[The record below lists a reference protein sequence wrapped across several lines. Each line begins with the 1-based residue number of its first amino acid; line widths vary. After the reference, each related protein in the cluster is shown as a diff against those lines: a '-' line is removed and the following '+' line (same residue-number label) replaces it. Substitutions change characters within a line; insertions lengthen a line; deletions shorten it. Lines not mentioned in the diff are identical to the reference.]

1 MPNGGHGL
9 DSARGAE
16 ETASAVSNI
25 TLTNAQFREL
35 LEAVTTSATAAA
47 TRQNSE
53 NHNETF
59 QGSSTHQVG
68 SFTNC
73 SHRFDG
79 SPSADVEA
87 FINCILV
94 FKDCANVSDA
104 NALKGFAILLTDLA
118 ATWWNG
124 IKHSIETFDD
134 AVNRLRNAFG
144 RKKPAHQIF
153 REIFAT
159 EQNAKKTDIFICE
172 TRSLFA
178 QLPYRISDE
187 MQIDMIFELLSLKIR
202 KRLACNSIRTFDE
215 LLQKAREAEETFEEE
230 ERERLEVK
238 TSHTPQTDD
247 KQKRP
252 ERPRCSYCKKF
263 GHEKKECRK
272 WKRDSDVQN
281 SQKVSDDQK
290 VKAEAS
296 DDKPTISC
304 YGCGAPGVIKSNC
317 ANCRA
322 KSQSSAQSLDIFSVE
337 PELNMRPVRP
347 RERPLLLVNICNF
360 DGYAYV
366 DTCAK
371 QSVAG
376 YRLYQKMKSI
386 KQEFLSTTMKVTLA
400 DGVAKSK
407 EVLYTTVTVKVES
420 RHIPITFIVFPDAK
434 DNDTLLGVD
443 FVEDAKIIIDVPN
456 KKWQFSDDLE
466 KAYDL
471 KFENSFKEK
480 IERNLKVFSVEP
492 LRNNE
497 GTTLSQEEKGTLNR
511 LLSEYDEIFGPSQ
524 VPTPFAEHKIDTGR
538 SAPIAMPAYQMT
550 KQRKEILKNEI
561 EKMLKDD
568 VIEPCES
575 PWASPVVLVP
585 KNDNSWRVCID
596 YRKLNSV
603 TKADKYPLP
612 RIEELLHLAKQTLYM
627 TTIDLKSG
635 YWQIS
640 VRESDRDKTC
650 FTSPCGT
657 FRFKRMPFGLKNS
670 GATFQR
676 LIDRFRNGLNDIAI
690 LAYLDD
696 LIIVSPSFQ
705 KHISDLKQV
714 FERLKHFG
722 LRANRSK
729 CCFARESINYL
740 GHVITKDGIR
750 VNPLKVEAIV
760 KMIPPNNVK
769 KLKSFI
775 QMCSWFRRFVPDFS
789 DVARPLTDLLKK
801 NATWNWSTRQQ
812 AAFDDLKKFLTT
824 APVLRQADETLPF
837 KIRTDASNYALGA
850 VLLQGEGPE
859 EKPIEYA
866 SRLLTPSERNYD
878 TTQREALAVVWACKK
893 FRGYIEGNEVIVSS
907 DHQPL
912 RWLMS
917 LQSPTG
923 RLARWAL
930 SLQPY
935 DIKVNYIPG
944 RSNVLADILSRPTIP
959 DETDQSCE
967 LCPVE
972 IEYPR
977 LAARD
982 MRKMQYDDAEVRKI
996 IDSLEGRDKVNCSN
1010 WMDRGFI
1017 MNNGILYRY
1026 DPDDDQ
1032 TNAQLVIPERE
1043 RMTIFKEN
1051 HDSPVAGHY
1060 GVEKTVQKIA
1070 AKYYWPGMRHDI
1082 SKYVKG
1088 CLKCQRYKSSNL
1100 KPEGLLRTPPPYQ
1113 RF

>member
-1 MPNGGHGL
+1 M
-9 DSARGAE
+9 
-16 ETASAVSNI
+16 
-25 TLTNAQFREL
+25 
-35 LEAVTTSATAAA
+35 
-47 TRQNSE
+47 
-53 NHNETF
+53 
-59 QGSSTHQVG
+59 
-68 SFTNC
+68 
-73 SHRFDG
+73 
-79 SPSADVEA
+79 
-87 FINCILV
+87 
-94 FKDCANVSDA
+94 
-104 NALKGFAILLTDLA
+104 
-118 ATWWNG
+118 
-124 IKHSIETFDD
+124 
-134 AVNRLRNAFG
+134 
-144 RKKPAHQIF
+144 
-153 REIFAT
+153 
-159 EQNAKKTDIFICE
+159 
-172 TRSLFA
+172 
-178 QLPYRISDE
+178 YR
-187 MQIDMIFELLSLKIR
+187 
-202 KRLACNSIRTFDE
+202 T
-215 LLQKAREAEETFEEE
+215 
-230 ERERLEVK
+230 
-238 TSHTPQTDD
+238 
-247 KQKRP
+247 
-252 ERPRCSYCKKF
+252 
-263 GHEKKECRK
+263 
-272 WKRDSDVQN
+272 
-281 SQKVSDDQK
+281 
-290 VKAEAS
+290 
-296 DDKPTISC
+296 
-304 YGCGAPGVIKSNC
+304 
-317 ANCRA
+317 
-322 KSQSSAQSLDIFSVE
+322 
-337 PELNMRPVRP
+337 
-347 RERPLLLVNICNF
+347 
-360 DGYAYV
+360 
-366 DTCAK
+366 
-371 QSVAG
+371 
-376 YRLYQKMKSI
+376 
-386 KQEFLSTTMKVTLA
+386 
-400 DGVAKSK
+400 
-407 EVLYTTVTVKVES
+407 
-420 RHIPITFIVFPDAK
+420 
-434 DNDTLLGVD
+434 
-443 FVEDAKIIIDVPN
+443 

-650 FTSPCGT
+650 FTSPFGT

-696 LIIVSPSFQ
+696 LIIVWPSFQ

-878 TTQREALAVVWACKK
+878 TTQREALAVV
-893 FRGYIEGNEVIVSS
+893 
-907 DHQPL
+907 
-912 RWLMS
+912 
-917 LQSPTG
+917 
-923 RLARWAL
+923 
-930 SLQPY
+930 
-935 DIKVNYIPG
+935 
-944 RSNVLADILSRPTIP
+944 
-959 DETDQSCE
+959 
-967 LCPVE
+967 
-972 IEYPR
+972 
-977 LAARD
+977 
-982 MRKMQYDDAEVRKI
+982 
-996 IDSLEGRDKVNCSN
+996 
-1010 WMDRGFI
+1010 
-1017 MNNGILYRY
+1017 
-1026 DPDDDQ
+1026 
-1032 TNAQLVIPERE
+1032 
-1043 RMTIFKEN
+1043 
-1051 HDSPVAGHY
+1051 
-1060 GVEKTVQKIA
+1060 
-1070 AKYYWPGMRHDI
+1070 
-1082 SKYVKG
+1082 
-1088 CLKCQRYKSSNL
+1088 
-1100 KPEGLLRTPPPYQ
+1100 
-1113 RF
+1113 